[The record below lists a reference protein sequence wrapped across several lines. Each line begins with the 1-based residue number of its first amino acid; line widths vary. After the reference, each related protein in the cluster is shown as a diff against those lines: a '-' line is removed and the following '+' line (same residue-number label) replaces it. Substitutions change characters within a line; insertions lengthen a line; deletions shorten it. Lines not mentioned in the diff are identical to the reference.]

1 MGQKLNHFRTYYEV
15 LFQDILAMPQRQSQ
29 QKSKKTQKNSLK
41 GGQNTVGSIVNFNFS
56 SDIIFSR

>member
-15 LFQDILAMPQRQSQ
+15 LLQDILALPQRQSQ

-41 GGQNTVGSIVNFNFS
+41 GRKNAVGPIVNFNFS
-56 SDIIFSR
+56 PDIIFSR